1 MKNIRFLGAS
11 GVVTGSSSLLTG
23 SNGIRVLI
31 DFGMFQGIKKIEEQ
45 NHFSLPFDPK
55 SIQAVFLTHAHLDH
69 CGRLPVLIKKGYSGK
84 IYTTKPTIDIAHIS
98 LLDSAKI
105 AQNDKD
111 DISLYTKEDVYKT
124 YDRFEP
130 VSYGKS
136 FRVGEFTA
144 MYHDAGHI
152 LGSSCIE
159 IFDENSNRIVFSGDL
174 GNTPQ
179 DIIKPTSYI
188 SKADYVVME
197 STYGD
202 RTHAKEDVQ
211 SILQNEINIV
221 EKDES
226 ILLIPAF
233 SIERTQEIL
242 HRIYHLKKDK
252 KVNNNTPVF
261 LDSPMAIA
269 VTGVFKHYRNSY
281 NQELLKDERPFE
293 FPGLRLTKTFEE
305 SKAIEKVEG
314 AKVIIAGSGMMSG
327 GRILKHLKL
336 YASNS
341 STRICIVGYQ
351 AIDTL
356 GRKIEDKAKHVVI
369 DNQTVSINATVTKIE
384 SLSSHADQPKLLKW
398 LKHISRVKRVFLVHG
413 ENSAREILRDKIIK
427 QLSIDDIKLPDKN
440 EEYSLLNR

>member
-1 MKNIRFLGAS
+1 MKNLRFLGAS
-11 GVVTGSSSLLTG
+11 GVVTGSSILLTG
-23 SNGIRVLI
+23 SSGDRILI

-45 NHFSLPFDPK
+45 NHFPLSFDPK
-55 SIQAVFLTHAHLDH
+55 SIGAVFLTHAHLDH
-69 CGRLPVLIKKGYSGK
+69 CGRLPVLIKNGYSGK
-84 IYTTKPTIDIAHIS
+84 IYATKPTIDIAHIS

-105 AQNDKD
+105 AQNEKGDTP
-111 DISLYTKEDVYKT
+111 LYTREDVNKT

-130 VSYGKS
+130 VSYDKS
-136 FRVGEFTA
+136 FRAGEFTV

-152 LGSSCIE
+152 LGSSYIE

-179 DIIKPTSYI
+179 DLIKPTSYI

-202 RTHAKEDVQ
+202 RTHTREDVQ

-221 EKDES
+221 EKDKA

-252 KVNNNTPVF
+252 KVDTNTPVF

-269 VTGVFKHYRNSY
+269 VTDVFKHYRNLY
-281 NQELLKDERPFE
+281 NQELLKDERPFD
-293 FPGLRLTKTFEE
+293 FPGLHLTKTVDE
-305 SKAIEKVEG
+305 SKTIEKVEG

-351 AIDTL
+351 AVDTL
-356 GRKIEDKAKHVVI
+356 GRKVEEKAKHVII
-369 DNQTVSINATVTKIE
+369 DNQSVSVNATVTKIE
-384 SLSSHADQPKLLKW
+384 SLSSHADQPKLLEW

-413 ENSAREILRDKIIK
+413 EDSAREILRDKIIK
-427 QLSIDDIKLPDKN
+427 QLSIDDIKLPLKN